1 MLHSQQK
8 NKLGFLLSISL
19 LLFMLGAFLFVMAPT
34 KVFARQIDVPS
45 YLHINSQ
52 SSSFQDQDTV
62 FLDEGEVLSVTLG
75 KPSQEIPKDAQGQA
89 LPFTSQSQIGG
100 FALTYLESAFS
111 LKINGENITDNLR
124 QTNFL
129 KFEPFIF
136 QPTTIDSQGNPV
148 PSGSAKT
155 FVFMDL
161 EIDLSEDIFKPG
173 EYTFTF
179 TDYGENSENN
189 FSYSQNAS
197 FSFTLYIFNTTDYFS
212 SNSASSQNIT
222 FENVEAVVP
231 NTVSF
236 RNYYYFNYS
245 NLYATNSSLQNHLPV
260 LSFDASKFTL
270 SISKTTLGS
279 TFACEIS
286 KFNTNLVTLSKNTTE
301 EFVFVSFNKQTNLIT
316 VVFSDVGEYVLDY
329 TFIYERYNH
338 EKVELLSNEITAA
351 NSKNDVLY
359 VYGGQV
365 YHSGKVN
372 KNTELKLLSE
382 DNLATKPG
390 FSADITYL
398 LGSTTPNI
406 LKADDVNNFE
416 EDDQSIKSII
426 KSQNITPVSTNQP
439 AVIFN
444 INATLNTNLTKMYKA
459 EKNNQGEWEFSTSQK
474 YLNSP
479 ITESGTYLLKLVY
492 NFDYYYTNKGHS
504 ASTQF
509 VQYFFFSINNSIP
522 SVKVTDASG
531 TQLNSYSFTNKAST
545 VTLEAQSPFNSQTLL
560 EVYSKSFIGSSYTF
574 NQSISGN
581 LTNQT
586 LTFNAEGNYMVK
598 LLYGKNLTKSQTLYF
613 TIDKTEISGVNVLP
627 VVKNN
632 FSNGYEKLQNPVSF
646 FTNQEVVV
654 EWQEKLSGASTKAYY
669 KYIPFQESPNSIN
682 SRLES
687 TVSGI
692 ITSYKLN
699 LDVSKLYDK
708 ATYHNTLN
716 TISGSSVF
724 TNQGLYI
731 VYICDEAGH
740 EKYISFCID
749 KSPLQVLQ
757 TEVKSGDEKF
767 ISGHEL
773 VDTDQY
779 LQWGSY
785 KLIELGV
792 DAEDIENIQDTWI
805 KDTITNLYN
814 PLTNNFSD
822 NIHSLS
828 SKLYFSVEISKVYA
842 KQTGTSLKLVTDN
855 HTGLTLIE
863 LTSETSSGVEYANE
877 ITYGFYLI
885 DESNLHFD
893 YFSSLYG
900 QNATQEDA
908 ITLIQHANKSFQ
920 ITTSTDASNANVVI
934 NETQN
939 LNDVSLIS
947 QESTALLQAGFA
959 DSRVNA
965 TTGADLRTKY
975 YFTTGQNANGNISIL
990 SYRIKLDINS
1000 NLNVSKITMYFYP
1013 FVVNSQTGT
1022 LGLSQTATVA
1032 VIYDTSNS
1040 TNALIALSG
1049 SGNEG
1054 YYAFN
1059 INVDY
1064 DNSTGTYQTA
1074 AGKYVILREYNNP
1087 EHINQYDFS
1096 LRESVFIVD
1105 RADIISSPQSFNDS
1119 SKSAVGSGV
1128 YVNILNGSKDAVQF
1142 TNIYSAKNNPS
1153 TYILQTNKLPVVVYV
1168 PEVKYGNQNTL
1179 IDFITDKTLTYY
1191 LTIENDMLIRF
1202 CYLDN
1207 QTEVTKKSALNLI
1220 FFGDLVV
1227 TEMFDKNP
1235 NVYKNTDFDL
1245 TVTIQSSSGQTIQ
1258 TNVNGLNYFLS
1269 NDIIT
1274 NGVYTVT
1281 ITQNPLNGN
1290 NFPNVSSTFK
1300 FSFQIIS
1307 SPPNFAFT
1315 SISDTQNAI
1324 TFETDALGVTY
1335 TNENGKIK
1343 VIWTDPQ
1350 NQDYY
1355 AKIDTTQD
1363 ANGYTPISY
1372 YFTSTSGSQISQ
1384 TMRVK
1389 ASDIATD
1396 LSSPRTHYFYID
1408 LGVATNNIIVN
1419 VYMQNVRGT
1428 VSNGSQTLLDS
1439 LTSITKKLYIDRT
1452 APSENLSFLISKTQ
1466 FEGINFGEYARKFVS
1481 FDGIDATNGEQL
1493 YSVPLS
1499 TGALAKYAFAVQNTE
1514 LNPLIDFFKTK
1525 NAINGFY
1532 TEGYYFNIQ
1541 QIQNI
1546 EEYSLPS
1553 IASLISN
1560 AKTSLNQPFQTFH
1573 ANTYY
1578 EITEIDLAGN
1588 ASVYI
1593 IFVVDGLNKTVLQF
1607 DREKTDKNFA
1617 NQIMFNELSLQQDIY
1632 AKTFLNI
1639 TSLNLYSYEFLLFS
1653 LDDEIYFMSSAL
1665 NANQAYE
1672 FSSYTSV
1679 SSSANVVNLANL
1691 LSFTP
1696 NSHHTLKLC
1705 DTIKGITYTFD
1716 LYISNLELSYNLL
1729 TTSEG
1734 LSISAPNLTVTKL
1747 MLSEIEILSY
1757 DTSLDRY
1764 VSIYNANQTFNSNA
1778 YVKVNLSASTYTFQ
1792 ILNPQHA
1799 YSYIFYDNY
1808 GNKYL
1813 EHHTLNSFVLSEEQK
1828 VKNYLETTLI
1838 TETIDGQVSTD
1849 SWYVGK
1855 SNIIYNYSSAD
1866 YYAYIKIYVLE
1877 IKENIAVWT
1886 LKTDTLSSEYGVFL
1900 NDKQNFNI
1908 SQGGAIYASLSVS
1921 PLHETV
1927 KQLVLFAPSQNLLS
1941 SQFTGG
1947 AYKFEITLLDQY
1959 DDTNSSVIVDKLL
1972 INNLT
1977 PIIELKDKNN
1987 ISVGAEDAMYSEQL
2001 AVIVPVL
2008 PTILTLSDETDIS
2021 KFMFNY
2027 QSEIIYNQTS
2037 EPLVSGQIVEKPG
2050 NYEIRVYIKL
2060 NQNLYQVT
2068 TKPFV
2073 ISESATAFYEV
2084 LVRDGQTGLFVNALP
2099 TGNSFTYNN
2108 ITYFNH
2114 FIVNDEFNLF
2124 LNKNQYMEKTS
2135 SIVIPSPECTT
2146 YIYTIS
2152 NFNYASS
2159 HLVTPYTSQI
2169 AISYIP
2175 KTTSIITANQFV
2187 YETNDATQ
2195 TLLSGTNKFITITQN
2210 DADIESIVVKFN
2222 GYYAINE
2229 NIITAKIETANTT
2242 FYASSSNPV
2251 TSFTLSTS
2259 GNYTI
2264 TFQDLAGNV
2273 QLFTDSQG
2281 IEQVYFYQIRFI
2293 KGVPYFI
2300 NGNTPIKNGIYN
2312 DKVTITLPSALKSV
2326 YDPGGKPSI
2335 VIYKNDTLIEVEQ
2348 TNGEYNLTESGY
2360 YKVFF
2365 NARVANK
2372 ELRQESYEFLILS
2385 SKEYRSIF
2393 EFSEYGNY
2401 QIETVFKN
2409 GIDITSQI
2417 RNNYNLSSTAPLK
2430 AIAISLYDEKTGQG
2444 NYSIK
2449 INTNSGRYITQ
2460 NNLVIPEYF
2469 TFNFIIKPIG
2479 TLPIKISINE
2489 GTSTTD
2495 VIKIQ
2500 FNALDLY
2507 EEVGKSK
2514 IMYAGNTLNIDEEY
2528 IDSLNGN
2535 NYVELDIT
2543 ENGTHFVQIYGAGDN
2558 LLHSYKVIK
2567 TEPLNTVSILLIV
2580 LAVAAA
2586 IGITVTIVLLR
2597 KRMKI
2602 K

>member
-19 LLFMLGAFLFVMAPT
+19 LIFMLGAFLFVMAPT

-62 FLDEGEVLSVTLG
+62 FLDEGEVLSITLG
-75 KPSQEIPKDAQGQA
+75 KPSQEIPRDAQGQA

-100 FALTYLESAFS
+100 FALTYLEGAFS

-231 NTVSF
+231 NTVNF

-286 KFNTNLVTLSKNTTE
+286 KFNTNLVTLSQNTTE

-338 EKVELLSNEITAA
+338 EKVELLSNEITAV

-372 KNTELKLLSE
+372 KSAELKLLSE

-398 LGSTTPNI
+398 LGSTNPNI
-406 LKADDVNNFE
+406 LKADDINNFE

-444 INATLNTNLTKMYKA
+444 INATLNTNLTKIYKA
-459 EKNNQGEWEFSTSQK
+459 EKNNLGEWEFSTSQK
-474 YLNSP
+474 YQNSP
-479 ITESGTYLLKLVY
+479 ITESGTYLVKLVY

-509 VQYFFFSINNSIP
+509 VQYFFFSINNTIP
-522 SVKVTDASG
+522 SVKVTDANG

-560 EVYSKSFIGSSYTF
+560 EVYSKNFIDSSYTF

-581 LTNQT
+581 LTSQT

-632 FSNGYEKLQNPVSF
+632 FTKGYDKIQNPVSF

-654 EWQEKLSGASTKAYY
+654 EWHEKLSGASTKAYY
-669 KYIPFQESPNSIN
+669 KYIPFQESTTSIN

-708 ATYHNTLN
+708 ASYYNTLN

-757 TEVKSGDEKF
+757 TEVKSGEEKF
-767 ISGHEL
+767 VSGYDL
-773 VDTDQY
+773 VDSDQY

-792 DAEDIENIQDTWI
+792 DAEEIENIQDTWI

-842 KQTGTSLKLVTDN
+842 KQTGTSLNLVTDN
-855 HTGLTLIE
+855 QTGLTLIE

-900 QNATQEDA
+900 QNASQEDA
-908 ITLIQHANKSFQ
+908 ITLVQNANKSFQ
-920 ITTSTDASNANVVI
+920 ITTSTDASNASIVI

-939 LNDVSLIS
+939 LKDVSLVS
-947 QESTALLQAGFA
+947 QTSTALLQAGFA
-959 DSRVNA
+959 DSRVKV

-975 YFTTGQNANGNISIL
+975 YFTTGQTTKGNISIL
-990 SYRIKLDINS
+990 SYRIKLDINA

-1013 FVVNSQTGT
+1013 FVVDPQTGT
-1022 LGLSQTATVA
+1022 SGLSKTASVS
-1032 VIYDTSNS
+1032 VIYDSSNS
-1040 TNALIALSG
+1040 TNSLTALLG

-1064 DNSTGTYQTA
+1064 DNATGTYQTA

-1087 EHINQYDFS
+1087 EHVNQHDFS

-1105 RADIISSPQSFNDS
+1105 RADIISSPQSFNAS

-1128 YVNILNGSKDAVQF
+1128 YVNLLNGSKDAVQF

-1191 LTIENDMLIRF
+1191 LAIENDMLIRF
-1202 CYLDN
+1202 SYLVN
-1207 QTEVTKKSALNLI
+1207 QTEITEKSALNLI

-1281 ITQNPLNGN
+1281 IAQNSLNGN

-1315 SISDTQNAI
+1315 SLNDTQNAI
-1324 TFETDALGVTY
+1324 TFETDSQGVTY

-1350 NQDYY
+1350 NQSYY

-1363 ANGYTPISY
+1363 ANGYTPIYY
-1372 YFTSTSGSQISQ
+1372 YFTSTTGSQISQ

-1389 ASDIATD
+1389 ASDIETD

-1408 LGVATNNIIVN
+1408 LNLAANNIIVN
-1419 VYMQNVRGT
+1419 VYMQNVRGE
-1428 VSNGSQTLLDS
+1428 VSANNQTLLDN

-1452 APSENLSFLISKTQ
+1452 APSQNLNSLISKTQ
-1466 FEGINFGEYARKFVS
+1466 FEGINFAEYTRKFVT
-1481 FDGIDATNGEQL
+1481 FDGADATNGEQL

-1499 TGALAKYAFAVQNTE
+1499 TGALAKYAFAVENTE
-1514 LNPLIDFFKTK
+1514 LNPLINMFRTK
-1525 NAINGFY
+1525 NAINSFY
-1532 TEGYYFNIQ
+1532 TEGYYYHIQ
-1541 QIQNI
+1541 QIHNI

-1553 IASLISN
+1553 LASLISS
-1560 AKTSLNQPFQTFH
+1560 AKTNLNQPLQTFN

-1593 IFVVDGLNKTVLQF
+1593 IFVVDNANKTVLQF
-1607 DREKTDKNFA
+1607 DREKSDKEHV
-1617 NQIMFNELSLQQDIY
+1617 NQIMFNELSMQQDIY

-1639 TSLNLYSYEFLLFS
+1639 TSLDLYSYEFLQFS
-1653 LDDEIYFMSSAL
+1653 LDNEIYFMSSAL
-1665 NANQAYE
+1665 NKNQAYE
-1672 FSSYTSV
+1672 FSSLTSV
-1679 SSSANVVNLANL
+1679 SSSANIVNLSNL

-1705 DTIKGITYTFD
+1705 DTIKGLTYTFD

-1734 LSISAPNLTVTKL
+1734 LSISAPNLTATKL

-1757 DTSLDRY
+1757 DTGLDRY
-1764 VSIYNANQTFNSNA
+1764 VSIYNSNQTFNSNA
-1778 YVKVNLSASTYTFQ
+1778 YVQVSASSNSYTFQ

-1808 GNKYL
+1808 GNRYL
-1813 EHHTLNSFVLSEEQK
+1813 EHHTVGSFVLSENQK

-1855 SNIIYNYSSAD
+1855 SNIIYNYSSVD

-1877 IKENIAVWT
+1877 INEDKAVWT
-1886 LKTDTLSSEYGVFL
+1886 LQTDTLSSEYGVLL
-1900 NDKQNFNI
+1900 NDKQNYNI
-1908 SQGGAIYASLSVS
+1908 SQGGAIFASVS
-1921 PLHETV
+1921 VSTLHETV
-1927 KQLVLFAPSQNLLS
+1927 KQVVLFAPTQNLLNS
-1941 SQFTGG
+1941 DFTGG
-1947 AYKFEITLLDQY
+1947 AYKFEITLIDQY

-1972 INNLT
+1972 INNIA
-1977 PIIELKDKNN
+1977 PIIDFKDKNN
-1987 ISVGAEDAMYSEQL
+1987 ISVGTEDAMYSEQL

-2008 PTILTLSDETDIS
+2008 PSILTNNNDIS
-2021 KFMFNY
+2021 KFMFSY
-2027 QSEIIYNQTS
+2027 QSEIIFNQTS
-2037 EPLVSGQIVEKPG
+2037 SPLVSGQIVEKPG
-2050 NYEIRVYIKL
+2050 NYEVRVYLKL
-2060 NQNLYQVT
+2060 NQNLYQIA

-2084 LVRDGQTGLFVNALP
+2084 LVRDSQTGLFVSALP
-2099 TGNSFTYNN
+2099 TGNSYTYNN
-2108 ITYFNH
+2108 ITYYNH
-2114 FIVNDEFNLF
+2114 FIVNDEFSLF
-2124 LNKNQYMEKTS
+2124 LNKNQYMEITS

-2159 HLVTPYTSQI
+2159 HLVTPYETQI

-2195 TLLSGTNKFITITQN
+2195 TSLSGTSSFITITQN
-2210 DADIESIVVKFN
+2210 DADVESIIVKFN
-2222 GYYAINE
+2222 GFYAISE
-2229 NIITAKIETANTT
+2229 NIITAKVESANTT
-2242 FYASSSNPV
+2242 FYVSSNNPV

-2293 KGVPYFI
+2293 KGVPYLI
-2300 NGNTPIKNGIYN
+2300 NGNTPIKSGIYN
-2312 DKVTITLPSALKSV
+2312 DKVSITLPSALNSI
-2326 YDPGGKPSI
+2326 YDNGGKPSI
-2335 VIYKNDTLIEVEQ
+2335 VVYKNDKLIEVTP
-2348 TNGEYNLTESGY
+2348 TNGEYILTESGY
-2360 YKVFF
+2360 YKVYF
-2365 NARVANK
+2365 NARVDNK

-2385 SKEYRSIF
+2385 SKEYRSTF

-2401 QIETVFKN
+2401 EIENIFKN
-2409 GIDITSQI
+2409 EIDITTKI
-2417 RNNYNLSSTAPLK
+2417 RNNYNLSSQDPLK
-2430 AIAISLYDEKTGQG
+2430 AIAISLFDEKTGQG

-2449 INTNSGRYITQ
+2449 INTNSGRYITE
-2460 NNLVIPEYF
+2460 NNSLVPEYF
-2469 TFNFIIKPIG
+2469 TFNFIIKKIG

-2489 GTSTTD
+2489 GESTTD

-2528 IDSLNGN
+2528 LDTLNGS
-2535 NYVELDIT
+2535 NYVELEIT

-2586 IGITVTIVLLR
+2586 VGITLTVVLLR